1 MNFVVVEIAGKQ
13 FLVRKNDTIETPKL
27 TGATG
32 ETVTFS
38 KVLLYWD
45 GKKIS
50 LGRPYLDGFSV
61 EGRIISSG
69 RSPKIIVY
77 KYKRR
82 KDSHRKIGHRQDF
95 CRVEIENI
103 VMPGRG
109 EKLPEE
115 KKSASTPKEKPAK
128 KAPTTPAGKKA
139 REDTGKKP
147 KPPTAKKT
155 AGRAKPSPRKKPA
168 E

>member
-13 FLVRKNDTIETPKL
+13 FLVRKNDTIKTPKL
-27 TGATG
+27 TGSTG

-38 KVLLYWD
+38 KALLYWD

-82 KDSHRKIGHRQDF
+82 KDSHRKMGHRQDF
-95 CRVEIENI
+95 YMVEIEKI
-103 VMPGRG
+103 VIPGRG
-109 EKLPEE
+109 GEVAGREEARLHPERESGQEDGHDSGREEGKRRYRQKAQAARGQKDSRQSETIAPEE
-115 KKSASTPKEKPAK
+115 
-128 KAPTTPAGKKA
+128 AG
-139 REDTGKKP
+139 
-147 KPPTAKKT
+147 
-155 AGRAKPSPRKKPA
+155 
-168 E
+168 